1 MAIVNSYCWSLLVGL
16 DRFSLWGFFF
26 SVVVAVCGM
35 TLSDVLSGGN
45 DFSGVGA
52 HYANS
57 PNAPAWAVR
66 IMRPARN
73 LALPN
78 RGTSL
83 LSHP

>member
-1 MAIVNSYCWSLLVGL
+1 M
-16 DRFSLWGFFF
+16 GFFF

-35 TLSDVLSGGN
+35 TLSDVLSSSN
-45 DFSGVGA
+45 DFNGVGA

-57 PNAPAWAVR
+57 PAAPAWAVG
-66 IMRPARN
+66 IMSPARN